1 MKINILDAGIRHL
14 AGHHYD
20 YGIKLVRE
28 LVSAGHDLH
37 VYGASLMEDEVAA
50 NFGALAPVSKHFTI
64 WPHTLPEKYDFYAG
78 SFVQHR
84 VEPPVIARDLMKV
97 RSADL
102 WIFPT
107 IWAQEIAACAIMG
120 VDVPVVGCV
129 YWDPGIEWKS
139 DDARFLRSA
148 LLLAHSAR
156 VDITLTSVEPEMRN
170 RFLPIMPD
178 GNFVTVPQPVDG
190 PPLPEAKKELK
201 RIGFFGHQRAEKGTT
216 VLQRLLPRLIQDGYS
231 ITYQDSFT
239 KIDLPDLPG
248 VERLGFVPDIAEAIA
263 ECDLVI
269 LPYDVDPYRARGS
282 GIVVECLAL
291 GVPVTAPVGTLPGR
305 TIAKH
310 GVGPLFSI
318 PRAQPVYNA
327 IKVADRNF
335 ATFATNAHKTAVHFA
350 ARNGSARFANALVAA
365 AKSRTR
371 QFAA

>member
-20 YGIKLVRE
+20 YGLKLVRE
-28 LVSAGHDLH
+28 LVAAGHDVH
-37 VYGASLMEDEVAA
+37 VYGASLMDDDVAA
-50 NFGALAPVSKHFTI
+50 NFRALAPISRHFTI
-64 WPHTLPEKYDFYAG
+64 WPHALPEKYDFYAG
-78 SFVQHR
+78 SFVRHR
-84 VEPPVIARDLMKV
+84 VEPPVIARDLREV

-107 IWAQEIAACAIMG
+107 IWTQEIAACALLR

-148 LLLAHSAR
+148 LLLAHSAK

-170 RFLPIMPD
+170 RFLPIIPN
-178 GNFVTVPQPVDG
+178 GKFVTIPQPADG
-190 PPLPEAKKELK
+190 PPLPQAKKKLK
-201 RIGFFGHQRAEKGTT
+201 RIGFFGHQRLEKGTSM
-216 VLQRLLPRLIQDGYS
+216 LQRLVPQLVKDGYS

-239 KIDLPDLPG
+239 KVELPDLPG
-248 VERLGFVPDIAEAIA
+248 IKCLRHVHDIAEPIA
-263 ECDLVI
+263 ECDLVV

-291 GVPVTAPVGTLPGR
+291 GVPVTAPAGTLPGR
-305 TIAKH
+305 TIELH

-318 PRAQPVYNA
+318 PRAPPVYNA
-327 IKVADRNF
+327 IKIADANF
-335 ATFATNAHKTAVHFA
+335 ARFAKKAHQAAVHFA
-350 ARNGSARFANALVAA
+350 AHNGSARFAKALLAA
-365 AKSRTR
+365 AK
-371 QFAA
+371 